1 MSVVGVTMHPPRAP
15 ALWRVSQTGLPKD
28 PQGSLSRAP
37 SEFQA
42 RGVPSCPGADSVR
55 PRARGSCPR
64 LFVFASHSCGGVASE
79 AWGPRGTALH
89 PAARWAV
96 GVPAENTGTLG
107 HGGGDT
113 TQAQV
118 WAGFLG
124 TVSRSHGRLPSAGP
138 GGPEGLTRPSQTRT
152 YRVTSPIPGS

>member
-15 ALWRVSQTGLPKD
+15 ALWRVSQTGLPKG
-28 PQGSLSRAP
+28 PPGVPLPGPFRVPSQGGSLLPRRRLCAAP
-37 SEFQA
+37 S
-42 RGVPSCPGADSVR
+42 
-55 PRARGSCPR
+55 PR
-64 LFVFASHSCGGVASE
+64 LLSPSLRLCVPLLGGVASE

-107 HGGGDT
+107 HGGGYT